1 MIDRLIARAPLPLAW
16 GFLSLG
22 LAWFTSWLWPDG
34 RVVPAMLAAFGLV
47 ASFVGVYRLADV
59 VDRAARKVLE
69 RE

>member
-1 MIDRLIARAPLPLAW
+1 MIDRLIARAPLPLSW

-34 RVVPAMLAAFGLV
+34 RVGPAMLAAFGLA
-47 ASFVGVYRLADV
+47 ASVGVYRLADV
-59 VDRAARKVLE
+59 VDRAARKIIE